1 MIPTRLRDAWR
12 ALRGYAAAQD
22 ARTSTWAASGGSA
35 NSEVASASSTITR
48 RARDAVRNDPYAA
61 RIIDLW
67 TGNAVGAGITTR
79 WPDKQHADAWRRW
92 AESTACDAEGRLDL
106 YGLQALVMRSVVES
120 GECLVRLIVS
130 EPTPVNPIGLRLQV
144 LESDHLDASRT
155 GTIGGAITVQGIT
168 LDATGAP
175 AAYWLFPQHPG
186 AAWYLPGSNQSSV
199 PVPAAEVLH
208 IYRKRR
214 PGQLRDVSWLA
225 PLLLRL
231 RDLGDYEAALLMKA
245 KIEACLAAVVTEE
258 GDEVLTG
265 PAAGL
270 LRDAQGRTVEA
281 FEPGMI
287 LYRRGTGSVE
297 VVNPSGGGSH
307 TAFARRTLEAASVG
321 AGLTYDQVSGD
332 LTQANYSSL
341 QYGMLIPM
349 LVRPI
354 AGRFHQQGALLGLW
368 GASMPTDVAHVP
380 PAHEM
385 IDPLKDTTAL
395 IAQVRAGFVPQ
406 PEAVGSFGYDFR
418 QAVEMIRVANAL
430 LDDAGISLDSDPRRV
445 ASHAMDAHAFSL
457 TRRRAAEEAESGAPP
472 GPLSAM
478 FKFYAT
484 ELNKLR
490 YETILA
496 SAGTQQLGWEGDD
509 FTDDEIRL
517 GREWLRSK
525 ANTIEGGTSEV
536 QLNIIAK
543 RVLGLPD

>member
-1 MIPTRLRDAWR
+1 
-12 ALRGYAAAQD
+12 
-22 ARTSTWAASGGSA
+22 
-35 NSEVASASSTITR
+35 
-48 RARDAVRNDPYAA
+48 
-61 RIIDLW
+61 
-67 TGNAVGAGITTR
+67 
-79 WPDKQHADAWRRW
+79 
-92 AESTACDAEGRLDL
+92 
-106 YGLQALVMRSVVES
+106 
-120 GECLVRLIVS
+120 
-130 EPTPVNPIGLRLQV
+130 
-144 LESDHLDASRT
+144 
-155 GTIGGAITVQGIT
+155 VQGIT

-175 AAYWLFPQHPG
+175 AAYWLVPQHPG
-186 AAWYLPGSNQSSV
+186 ASWYLPGSNQSSV

-225 PLLLRL
+225 PILLRL

-245 KIEACLAAVVTEE
+245 KIEACLAAVVTED
-258 GDEVLTG
+258 GDDVLTG

-270 LRDAQGRTVEA
+270 LKDAQGRTVEA

-287 LYRRGTGSVE
+287 LYRRGSGSVE

-341 QYGMLIPM
+341 RAGKIEFRRLCEQVQYGMLIPM

-354 AGRFHQQGALLGLW
+354 ADRFHQQGALLGLW
-368 GASMPTDVAHVP
+368 GADMPTDVAHVP

-418 QAVEMIRVANAL
+418 QAVEMIRAANAL

-445 ASHAMDAHAFSL
+445 AKSGSAQDAAQMAAVEIAATGAAMPP
-457 TRRRAAEEAESGAPP
+457 RAEP
-472 GPLSAM
+472 
-478 FKFYAT
+478 AT
-484 ELNKLR
+484 
-490 YETILA
+490 TP
-496 SAGTQQLGWEGDD
+496 QQG
-509 FTDDEIRL
+509 
-517 GREWLRSK
+517 
-525 ANTIEGGTSEV
+525 
-536 QLNIIAK
+536 
-543 RVLGLPD
+543 